1 MKFIKDKST
10 NKELLLFILTGGL
23 SAIINLASRIIIS
36 NFLRF
41 EISVLIS
48 YFIGMITAYFLAKK
62 YVFLN
67 VKKSYKKS
75 FPIFALVNLVAVL
88 QTFFISKYIRI
99 WLITIFNNLMMID
112 FVSHLCGVIF
122 PIFSSFFGH
131 KYITFGNSK
140 K

>member
-1 MKFIKDKST
+1 MAKSI
-10 NKELLLFILTGGL
+10 NKEFILFLLTGGF

-36 NFLRF
+36 NFLKF

-122 PIFSSFFGH
+122 PIFSSFYGH

>member
-10 NKELLLFILTGGL
+10 NKELILFILTGGL

-122 PIFSSFFGH
+122 PIFSSFYGH

>member
-1 MKFIKDKST
+1 MKYIKDKST
-10 NKELLLFILTGGL
+10 NKEFILFILTGGL
-23 SAIINLASRIIIS
+23 SATINLSSRIIIS
-36 NFLRF
+36 NFLIF

-48 YFIGMITAYFLAKK
+48 YLIGMITAYYLAKK

-67 VKKSYKKS
+67 SKKSYKKS
-75 FPIFALVNLVAVL
+75 LPIFALVNLVAVL

-99 WLITIFNNLMMID
+99 WLMNIFNNLIIID
-112 FVSHLCGVIF
+112 FISHLCGVIF

>member
-1 MKFIKDKST
+1 MKYIKDKST
-10 NKELLLFILTGGL
+10 NKEFILFILTGGL
-23 SAIINLASRIIIS
+23 SAIINLSSRIIIS
-36 NFLRF
+36 NFLGF

-48 YFIGMITAYFLAKK
+48 YLIGMITAYYLAKK

-67 VKKSYKKS
+67 SKKSYKKS
-75 FPIFALVNLVAVL
+75 LPIFALVNFVAVL
-88 QTFFISKYIRI
+88 QTFFISKYTRI
-99 WLITIFNNLMMID
+99 WLMNIFNNLMIID
-112 FVSHLCGVIF
+112 FISHLCGVIF

>member
-1 MKFIKDKST
+1 MNFIKDKST
-10 NKELLLFILTGGL
+10 NKELILFILTGGL
-23 SAIINLASRIIIS
+23 SAIINLSSRIIIS

-48 YFIGMITAYFLAKK
+48 YFIGMITAYYLAKK

-75 FPIFALVNLVAVL
+75 LPIFALVNFVAVL

-99 WLITIFNNLMMID
+99 WVMNIFNNLMIID
-112 FVSHLCGVIF
+112 FISHLCGVIF

>member
-1 MKFIKDKST
+1 MKYIKDKST
-10 NKELLLFILTGGL
+10 NKEFILFILTGGL
-23 SAIINLASRIIIS
+23 SAIINLSSRIIIS
-36 NFLRF
+36 NFLGF

-48 YFIGMITAYFLAKK
+48 YLIGMITAYYLAKK

-67 VKKSYKKS
+67 SKKSYKKS
-75 FPIFALVNLVAVL
+75 LPIFALVNFVAVL

-99 WLITIFNNLMMID
+99 WLMNIFNNLMIID
-112 FVSHLCGVIF
+112 FISHLCGVIF

>member
-1 MKFIKDKST
+1 MKFILTKST
-10 NKELLLFILTGGL
+10 NKEFILFLITGGF
-23 SAIINLASRIIIS
+23 SAIINLSSRIIIS

-122 PIFSSFFGH
+122 PIFSSFYGH
-131 KYITFGNSK
+131 KYITFANSK

>member
-1 MKFIKDKST
+1 MKFIMTRSI
-10 NKELLLFILTGGL
+10 NKEFILFILTGGF
-23 SAIINLASRIIIS
+23 SAIINLTSRIIIS

-41 EISVLIS
+41 EISVLIA
-48 YFIGMITAYFLAKK
+48 YLIGMITAYYLAKK

-67 VKKSYKKS
+67 IKKSYKKS

-88 QTFFISKYIRI
+88 QTFFISKYIRLF
-99 WLITIFNNLMMID
+99 LINISNNFMIID
-112 FVSHLCGVIF
+112 FISHLCGVIF

-131 KYITFGNSK
+131 KYITFRNSK

>member
-1 MKFIKDKST
+1 MKYIKDKLT
-10 NKELLLFILTGGL
+10 NKEFILFILTGGL
-23 SAIINLASRIIIS
+23 SATINLSSRIIIS
-36 NFLRF
+36 NFLIF

-48 YFIGMITAYFLAKK
+48 YLIGMITAYYLAKK

-67 VKKSYKKS
+67 SKKSYKKS
-75 FPIFALVNLVAVL
+75 LPIFALVNFVAVL

-99 WLITIFNNLMMID
+99 WLMDIFNNLIIID
-112 FVSHLCGVIF
+112 FISHLCGVIF

-131 KYITFGNSK
+131 KYITFGTSK

>member
-1 MKFIKDKST
+1 MNFIKDKST
-10 NKELLLFILTGGL
+10 NKELILFILTGGL

-122 PIFSSFFGH
+122 PIFSSFYGH